1 MKLLGAILCV
11 LLLTSVAAAAPPPSP
26 APSSDRGT
34 VGELVR
40 KLVAQRSQR
49 SSNQRTLRPKV
60 VGLDSADNSFLF
72 AAAGNVEGAGG
83 THFQSD
89 VTLFNHRS
97 ASQRIAMAWLAQGVD
112 NSQEP
117 VQYMTLDA
125 NGPAILPD
133 FVVAT
138 LGKSGLGAVLV
149 TGVTDA
155 GDPDDAALIDGF
167 SRIWTPQPG
176 GGGSVSQNFGSV
188 SVVDSLGPDAAFA
201 LGNRHDSGYRT
212 NVGVVNLDSAAHDW
226 TVNVDG
232 VTSDT
237 SFPVSVPPMSMRQV
251 ALPPGD
257 YGDLVLS
264 FTTEDF
270 EFWWSAYGASVD
282 NISGD
287 SWSSHAAQP

>member
-1 MKLLGAILCV
+1 MKLLGAILSV
-11 LLLTSVAAAAPPPSP
+11 ALLTTVTATAQPPSP
-26 APSSDRGT
+26 VQSANRDT

-40 KLVAQRSQR
+40 KLVAHRGVSMKR
-49 SSNQRTLRPKV
+49 EGSIRKKV
-60 VGLDSADNSFLF
+60 VGLDSADSSFLF

-89 VTLFNHRS
+89 VTLFNHR
-97 ASQRIAMAWLAQGVD
+97 ATSQRIAMAWLAQGVD
-112 NSQEP
+112 NTQEP

-125 NGPAILPD
+125 NAPAILPD

-138 LGKSGLGAVLV
+138 LGKSGLGAVLI
-149 TGVTDA
+149 TGVDDA
-155 GDPDDAALIDGF
+155 GDPDDAALIDGT
-167 SRIWTPQPG
+167 SRIWTQQPG
-176 GGGSVSQNFGSV
+176 ANGTVSQNFGSV

-201 LGNRHDSGYRT
+201 LGNRHDDGYRT
-212 NVGVVNLDSAAHDW
+212 NVGVVNLDSVAHDW

-251 ALPPGD
+251 ALPAGN